1 MLFMKEHVTKQARR
15 AKEASR
21 KVALLSGE
29 ERDAALLAM
38 ANALEERQPEILEV
52 NAKEVAS
59 ARESQKV
66 RPNMID
72 RMILTPQRISAMA
85 EGIRQVVKLPDPL
98 EKVDFE
104 ITRPNGLKIRRM
116 RVPFGVVGIVYESRP
131 NVTADAIALCLKSGN
146 ACLLRGGSEVVR
158 TNKTIVEI
166 MRDAAVAQGV
176 PEKFVEFISILDR
189 DAVVVMCRL
198 RKLVDV
204 IIPRGGAGLI
214 ARVVEHSTVPVIE
227 TGTGICHTF
236 VDASADLD
244 MALKVCMNAKTQR
257 PSVCNA
263 METLL
268 IHRDIAEEFLPKV
281 ARAMID
287 AKVELRGDEACRKI
301 FPEMNAATDEDW
313 ATEYNDL
320 ILSVKIVDDV
330 DAAIEHI
337 NTYGTQHSESIIT
350 RDENSAA
357 KFKALVD
364 AATVYVNASTRF
376 TDGFEFG
383 FGAEIGISTQ
393 KLHARG
399 PMGLEALTT
408 MKYFVDGDGQVR
420 G

>member
-1 MLFMKEHVTKQARR
+1 MFMKDHVTKQARR

-21 KVALLSGE
+21 ILATLSGD
-29 ERDAALLAM
+29 ERNAALSAM
-38 ANALEERQPEILEV
+38 ADALEARQDEILEV
-52 NAKEVAS
+52 NEREVQA
-59 ARESQKV
+59 AREKSSV
-66 RPNMID
+66 RLNMVD
-72 RMILTPQRISAMA
+72 RMILTPQRIRDMS

-98 EKVDFE
+98 EKVDFD
-104 ITRPNGLKIRRM
+104 ITRPNGLKIRRA
-116 RVPFGVVGIVYESRP
+116 RVPFGVVGIVFESRP

-189 DAVVVMCRL
+189 DAIVVMCRL
-198 RKLVDV
+198 RKLIDV

-214 ARVVEHSTVPVIE
+214 SRVIEHSTVPVIE
-227 TGTGICHTF
+227 TGTGVCHTF
-236 VDASADLD
+236 VDKSADFD
-244 MALKVCMNAKTQR
+244 MALKICMNAKVQR

-281 ARAMID
+281 ARSMVD
-287 AKVELRGDEACRKI
+287 AGVELRGDEDCLKI
-301 FPEMNAATDEDW
+301 FPDMNAATDNDW

-320 ILSVKIVDDV
+320 ILSVKIVDNI
-330 DAAIEHI
+330 DAAIDHI
-337 NTYGTQHSESIIT
+337 NRYGTQHSESIVT
-350 RDENSAA
+350 GDEESAK
-357 KFKALVD
+357 KFQVLVD
-364 AATVYVNASTRF
+364 AAAVYVNASTRF

-408 MKYFVDGDGQVR
+408 MKYLVDGDGQIR

>member
-1 MLFMKEHVTKQARR
+1 MKDHVTKQARR

-21 KVALLSGE
+21 LLACIPVNV
-29 ERDAALLAM
+29 RNNALLAM
-38 ANALEERQPEILEV
+38 ADALEARQDEILEV
-52 NAKEVAS
+52 NAKEVAA
-59 ARESQKV
+59 AREKGT
-66 RPNMID
+66 RLNMID
-72 RMILTPQRISAMA
+72 RLILSPKRIHDMA

-98 EKVDFE
+98 EKIDFE
-104 ITRPNGLKIRRM
+104 VVRPNGLKIRRV

-146 ACLLRGGSEVVR
+146 ACLLRGGSEAIR
-158 TNKTIVEI
+158 TNKKISDILKETATANGIPSTAI
-166 MRDAAVAQGV
+166 
-176 PEKFVEFISILDR
+176 EFIGILDR

-214 ARVVEHSTVPVIE
+214 TRVVEHSTVPVIE
-227 TGTGICHTF
+227 TGTGVCHTY
-236 VDASADLD
+236 VDKAANLD
-244 MALKVCMNAKTQR
+244 MAIKVCFNAKTSR

-268 IHRDIAEEFLPKV
+268 IHKDIAEEFLPKV
-281 ARAMID
+281 AQVLTD
-287 AKVELRGDEACRKI
+287 ANVELRGDEACRKI
-301 FPEMNAATDEDW
+301 LPDMKEATDDDW

-337 NTYGTQHSESIIT
+337 NRYSSQHSDAIIT
-350 RDENSAA
+350 EDKDAA
-357 KFKALVD
+357 TKFEQLVD
-364 AATVYVNASTRF
+364 SATVYVNTSTRF

-408 MKYFVDGDGQVR
+408 MKYLIDGDGQIR
-420 G
+420 

>member
-1 MLFMKEHVTKQARR
+1 MRDHVTKQARR

-21 KVALLSGE
+21 KLALLSGG
-29 ERDAALLAM
+29 ERNEALSAM
-38 ANALEERQPEILEV
+38 ADALEARQAEILEV
-52 NAKEVAS
+52 NEREVAT
-59 ARESQKV
+59 AREKSV
-66 RPNMID
+66 RQNMID
-72 RMILTPQRISAMA
+72 RMILTLKRIADMA
-85 EGIRQVVKLPDPL
+85 EGIRQVATLPDPL
-98 EKVDFE
+98 EKVDFD
-104 ITRPNGLKIRRM
+104 ITRPNGLKIRRV

-146 ACLLRGGSEVVR
+146 ACVLRGGSEVVR
-158 TNKTIVEI
+158 TNKKIVDI
-166 MRDAAVAQGV
+166 MREAAVAHGV
-176 PEKFVEFISILDR
+176 PEKAVEFISILDR

-198 RKLVDV
+198 RKLIDV

-214 ARVVEHSTVPVIE
+214 TRVIEHSTVPVIE

-236 VDASADLD
+236 VDATADLD
-244 MALKVCMNAKTQR
+244 MALKICMNAKTQR

-268 IHRDIAEEFLPKV
+268 IHRDVAEKFLPKV
-281 ARAMID
+281 SQAMID
-287 AKVELRGDEACRKI
+287 TGVELRGDETCRKI
-301 FPEMNAATDEDW
+301 FPDMKEATENDW

-320 ILSVKIVDDV
+320 ILSVKIVDDL

-337 NTYGTQHSESIIT
+337 NRYNTEHSDAIIT
-350 RDENSAA
+350 SDKNSATR
-357 KFKALVD
+357 FENLVD
-364 AATVYVNASTRF
+364 AAAVYVNASTRF

-393 KLHARG
+393 KMHVRG

-408 MKYFVDGDGQVR
+408 MKYFIEGDGQIR

>member
-21 KVALLSGE
+21 LLACVSIDV
-29 ERDAALLAM
+29 RNAALMAM
-38 ANALEERQPEILEV
+38 ADALEAKQEEILEV
-52 NAKEVAS
+52 NTKEVA
-59 ARESQKV
+59 AAKEKGT

-72 RMILTPQRISAMA
+72 RLILTPNRIVDMA
-85 EGIRQVVKLPDPL
+85 EGIRQVVKLEDPIGKL
-98 EKVDFE
+98 DFE
-104 ITRPNGLKIRRM
+104 VVRPNGLKIRRV

-131 NVTADAIALCLKSGN
+131 NVTADAIALCIKSAN
-146 ACLLRGGSEVVR
+146 ACILRGGSEAIR
-158 TNKTIVEI
+158 TNKKIVDI
-166 MRDAAVAQGV
+166 MKEAATNAGLPANVI
-176 PEKFVEFISILDR
+176 EFIGIIDR

-198 RKLVDV
+198 RKFVDV

-214 ARVVEHSTVPVIE
+214 ARVIEHSTVPVIE

-236 VDASADLD
+236 VDKTANQD
-244 MALKVCMNAKTQR
+244 MAIKVCMNAKTSR

-268 IHRDIAEEFLPKV
+268 IHKDIAEEFLPKV
-281 ARAMID
+281 ATELTA

-301 FPEMNAATDEDW
+301 LPDMKEANEDDW
-313 ATEYNDL
+313 TTEYNDL

-337 NTYGTQHSESIIT
+337 NKYSSQHSDAIIT
-350 RDENSAA
+350 EDKDNAA
-357 KFKALVD
+357 KFEQQID
-364 AATVYVNASTRF
+364 SAAVYVNTSTRF

-408 MKYFVDGDGQVR
+408 MKYIVDGDGQIR
-420 G
+420 